1 MAINKKLIHFQN
13 LADFETRLAN
23 NEILNTSIV
32 FIKDAKKIWTH
43 GNYYDGSTVDLTD
56 IENSI
61 QNILDNKVDKVSGK
75 GLSTND
81 YTTEEKNK
89 LAGAYTKP
97 SGGIPKNDLASAV
110 QTSLGKADTA
120 LQAHQDISGKQDI
133 LVSGTNI
140 KTINGESIL
149 GEGDITIDSI
159 NTQATVIETT
169 STTLDAIQPNVVYR
183 VTTTATSLVINS
195 FSDPVIDDTAAVYSI
210 VFNTATSG
218 VSLSVPEHVVWA
230 NGTVPTIEGQRLYE
244 LNFLKT
250 THVDGYNIYLGVVTN
265 YGEHLPS
272 CCFVADTEISM
283 ADGTTKRIADIQE
296 GDLVLSL
303 NMETNELETT
313 VVKNVIVKENITTI
327 AEVQTESGKKVVM
340 NEYHPLLTKNGWHS
354 ITNYDGY
361 DTLVVGDKLRTIDGL
376 DEIVSINRY
385 IGEPTIMYNL
395 DVKGMTEEIDNDTQD
410 NYIAG
415 GIFAHNTCEK

>member
-1 MAINKKLIHFQN
+1 MSKLI
-13 LADFETRLAN
+13 T
-23 NEILNTSIV
+23 
-32 FIKDAKKIWTH
+32 
-43 GNYYDGSTVDLTD
+43 
-56 IENSI
+56 
-61 QNILDNKVDKVSGK
+61 LDNLEIVSGK
-75 GLSTND
+75 IKD
-81 YTTEEKNK
+81 
-89 LAGAYTKP
+89 
-97 SGGIPKNDLASAV
+97 
-110 QTSLGKADTA
+110 
-120 LQAHQDISGKQDI
+120 KQDI

-149 GEGDITIDSI
+149 GEGDIATDSI

-183 VTTTATSLVINS
+183 VTTIATSLVINS
-195 FSDPVIDDTAAVYSI
+195 FSDPVIDDTAAVYSV

-218 VSLSVPEHVVWA
+218 VSLSVPESVKWA
-230 NGTVPTIEGQRLYE
+230 NGAVPAIEGQRLYE

-340 NEYHPLLTKNGWHS
+340 NEYHPLLTENGWHS
-354 ITNYDGY
+354 ITNYNSY

-395 DVKGMTEEIDNDTQD
+395 DVQGITEEIDNDTQD

-415 GIFAHNTCEK
+415 GIFAHNACEK